1 MKIETLFMDNHLKP
15 CEETDYIIET
25 TGLVPEYIAD
35 SRVVYDHVNSSNDP
49 VAKGKQTLYIT
60 ENHGAVVKKCP
71 GTSHYTCCDY
81 TILHTG
87 TFCTMD
93 CSYCILQAYFHPPVL
108 QYFAGQE
115 KIFSALDELFAQN
128 RRFRVGTGEF
138 TDSLIW
144 EKISNQPAKLVK
156 KFAQQRRPVQNTSIH
171 KSSILELKTKTVNIE
186 SLRNIDHNRKT
197 VVAWSL
203 NTPAI
208 IKSEERG
215 TASLNSRLKAAKKC
229 EQWGYRLAFHF
240 DPLVIYDGCEA
251 AYKEV
256 IKSIFTGVPASNI
269 ASEDGFNGSSTG
281 VTSGVVER
289 GDGFAENGSTGIMPE
304 SIVWIS
310 LGTFRFM
317 PSLKQIIEARFPH
330 SKIPYGEFITGLDN
344 KMRYFKPLRIALYQK
359 IVSFIREY
367 APDVLIYFCMED
379 QDVWEKSL
387 GFFPKRVGEL
397 GEMLDQTLVD

>member
-1 MKIETLFMDNHLKP
+1 MKIETLFVESHLKHSD
-15 CEETDYIIET
+15 ETEKIIERT
-25 TGLVPEYIAD
+25 ALEPEYVTD
-35 SRVVYDHVNSSNDP
+35 SRVVYDHVNSADDP
-49 VAKGKQTLYIT
+49 VTRGKQTLYIT
-60 ENHGAVVKKCP
+60 ENHGAVVRKCP

-108 QYFAGQE
+108 QYFAGMD
-115 KIFSALDELFAQN
+115 KIFTSLDTFFSQKKT
-128 RRFRVGTGEF
+128 FRVGTGEF

-144 EKISNQPAKLVK
+144 EKLSDQPQKLVK
-156 KFAQQRRPVQNTSIH
+156 KFAEQ
-171 KSSILELKTKTVNIE
+171 KGSILELKTKTVNIE
-186 SLRNIDHNRKT
+186 SLQNIDHNRKT

-203 NTPAI
+203 NTPSVI
-208 IKSEERG
+208 RSEEKD
-215 TASLNSRLKAAKKC
+215 TASLKARIHAAKRC

-240 DPLVIYDGCEA
+240 DPLVIYDGCESD
-251 AYKEV
+251 YKEV
-256 IKSIFTGVPASNI
+256 IRSIFADP
-269 ASEDGFNGSSTG
+269 SSG
-281 VTSGVVER
+281 G
-289 GDGFAENGSTGIMPE
+289 GGILPD

-317 PSLKQIIEARFPH
+317 PPLKQIIEKRFPN
-330 SKIPYGEFITGLDN
+330 SRIPYGEFITGLDN

-367 APDVLIYFCMED
+367 APEVLIYFCMED

-387 GFFPKRVGEL
+387 CFFPKREGEL
-397 GEMLDQTLVD
+397 GAMLDRSVTEKCNLVSL